1 MKNKI
6 LLPIILLA
14 TLALTGCTFGQQ
26 TGSEGSKSE
35 QETSQQESSTPASES
50 ESPSDSS
57 SDSEPPVVYGVAIN
71 NKAALQAEW
80 HVRESSRDL
89 DIALTPAGNVIQ
101 ELSKKNL
108 KIESSNSEV
117 VLVNGVSLTAV
128 GEGEATI
135 TVTYHEQVDTVA
147 LTVLAEKGEPDHVQ
161 ATVEQI
167 LANLEEGKE
176 KDVIYEIEAYV
187 VAWQAGKTD
196 ATKYG
201 NYMLAD
207 TMEEGAP
214 QILVYGSSANTEAFT
229 LNWTGEAYSYTQ
241 GDDAKD
247 FLTNDVTKEV
257 GIGSKLTMEVIAYK
271 YGTTPEVSGIVKAA
285 DNSGVIHGNH
295 PEPAVVNATME
306 EVWANTQG
314 NGAVKFH
321 VTNVKLYSFANNK
334 GEAAGEA
341 TKYGNALLGENG
353 EYFAYGLTAS
363 ATALAWSTDA
373 GMYAFTNPQDF
384 LTNEVTKDLKAG
396 AVVDLDLIRADYNT
410 TKEVTGVITNVVSNG
425 EGGGEENPEPAVVNA
440 TMEEVWA
447 DEQGNG
453 KVKFSV
459 KGVELHAFATN
470 KGVATENASKYGNA
484 LLGNEGQYFAY
495 GLTGTASALAWD
507 GTAGV
512 YKFNNP
518 QDFLTNDVTKDLAA
532 GAIVDLVLIRADY
545 NTTKE
550 VVGVITAV
558 YKDEP
563 ATVNATMAEVW
574 ADESGNGAVKFHVE
588 GVKLH
593 AFATNKGVATE
604 DASKYGNALL
614 GETGE
619 YFAYGLS
626 GAASA
631 LSWDG
636 AAGIFKF
643 KNAQDFLTSD
653 MTKDIVPGVTLD
665 MDLIRCDY
673 SGTKEVCGVVTA
685 VHEAAQAEIAQPV
698 GTFAGSATLADDSS
712 VFVNVAL
719 GDTLAFVEVGTLA
732 KVQTTYEFDN
742 HTGLVTITAE
752 GLGTV
757 TAVFDE
763 NAKALTEITLDGA
776 AAAYLKNNGEITL
789 NHVVNFW
796 DCNGTTAELQAQFK
810 RRYMSGSWQ
819 VDNSNADRFVSYENG
834 VAGSAMQRRG
844 YSGGAVAVNFAS
856 DFEAPITVKNVG
868 FWVYNPGA
876 SDITLRMWGYKAA
889 SFQSNFETGSVTAVA
904 GQWTYCRMGFTE
916 AAIYNFQIA
925 DFTNS
930 GVALVFD
937 NISLY

>member
-484 LLGNEGQYFAY
+484 LLG
-495 GLTGTASALAWD
+495 
-507 GTAGV
+507 
-512 YKFNNP
+512 
-518 QDFLTNDVTKDLAA
+518 
-532 GAIVDLVLIRADY
+532 
-545 NTTKE
+545 
-550 VVGVITAV
+550 
-558 YKDEP
+558 
-563 ATVNATMAEVW
+563 
-574 ADESGNGAVKFHVE
+574 
-588 GVKLH
+588 
-593 AFATNKGVATE
+593 
-604 DASKYGNALL
+604 
-614 GETGE
+614 ETGE